1 MEDYL
6 EKMIGAF
13 VGILKNL
20 GFSKEEVMGIG
31 AFVGENEQMMT
42 EIVDRLEEKQFKVTT
57 QEAMNIIAQVIK
69 ETQ

>member
-6 EKMIGAF
+6 GKMIGAF

-20 GFSKEEVMGIG
+20 GFSKEEVIGIG